1 MIEPGIVR
9 RPSANPA
16 DSAWDN
22 NAGRSARQ
30 RPRIRGMCGAAC
42 AVPVAI
48 TVTIAVAVAVAVTC
62 C

>member
-9 RPSANPA
+9 SPSANPA

-22 NAGRSARQ
+22 NAGRSAQ
-30 RPRIRGMCGAAC
+30 QCPRIRGMRRAAC
-42 AVPVAI
+42 AVPVAS
-48 TVTIAVAVAVAVTC
+48 TVAIAIAVAVTC